1 MVLKFLGG
9 NKTDFRSSW
18 FTYYHV
24 RWNSSTALFPVK
36 NVKRKKTKTLEKK
49 QVNVL
54 HCYVIVINCKQLIV
68 CVSVFVVY

>member
-1 MVLKFLGG
+1 MLYTKIYPRITKRRKKKIKKNTKMVLKFLGG

-36 NVKRKKTKTLEKK
+36 NVKRKKTKTLEEKNK
-49 QVNVL
+49 
-54 HCYVIVINCKQLIV
+54 
-68 CVSVFVVY
+68 

>member
-36 NVKRKKTKTLEKK
+36 NVKRKKTKTLEEKNK
-49 QVNVL
+49 
-54 HCYVIVINCKQLIV
+54 
-68 CVSVFVVY
+68 

>member
-49 QVNVL
+49 TSKCASL
-54 HCYVIVINCKQLIV
+54 LCYSNQL
-68 CVSVFVVY
+68 